1 MIVQRD
7 TTGEIANRIVNHP
20 AVRPSFTI
28 DPEHE
33 LDFRPLAHDPNT
45 IILVGEPPI
54 GTFVFYRLLAGVYE
68 AHGAS
73 LPEGRGEWTDRFARH
88 CLYFLFTSTDAIE
101 ILTRV
106 PQGHLATSTLVRQL
120 GFTWR
125 WARPATRFRGQNV
138 PFAVWS
144 LTMMDWFPHEDELR
158 LEVLRDMK
166 KNGPPNKSDSW
177 EQRWAFLSRGTADA

>member
-1 MIVQRD
+1 MNLHRD
-7 TTGEIANRIVNHP
+7 TTGEEANRIVNHP
-20 AVRPSFTI
+20 DVRPSFTSVP
-28 DPEHE
+28 DKE
-33 LDFRPLAHDPNT
+33 LDFRPLANDPNT
-45 IILVGEPPI
+45 LILVGDPPL
-54 GTFVFYRLLAGVYE
+54 GTFVFYRIMPGVFE

-88 CLYFLFTSTDAIE
+88 CLYFLFTGTDCIE

-106 PQGHLATSTLVRQL
+106 PQGHLPTATLVRQL

-125 WARPATRFRGQNV
+125 WSRPATRFRGKNV

-166 KNGPPNKSDSW
+166 TNGPPRKAENW
-177 EQRWAFLSRGTADA
+177 EQRWAFLSRDASDA